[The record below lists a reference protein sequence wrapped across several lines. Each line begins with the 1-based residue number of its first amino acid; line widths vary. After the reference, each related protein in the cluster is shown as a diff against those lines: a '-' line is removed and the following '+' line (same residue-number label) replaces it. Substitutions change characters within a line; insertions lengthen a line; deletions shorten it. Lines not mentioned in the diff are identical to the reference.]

1 MLRETLRRHLYI
13 SWRTLCLVAV
23 QFTMVGEAAHAQWFL
38 EDARLVDVRVGELS
52 SQVNDMASG
61 TGLLSDGT
69 EYSFS
74 RWYSSNWEDLRF
86 TMMTPVSDNL
96 GIYWGFGTGESG
108 NKYQIDP
115 SVKLGFVATEPITDN
130 SFLSLSFSVVLGGYL
145 REETCTADY
154 GAIGGLQTVNCRMA
168 SSPLPPADTLDFLV
182 DEPPADQVSISL
194 RYQLRF

>member
-1 MLRETLRRHLYI
+1 MLIPR
-13 SWRTLCLVAV
+13 RTLCL
-23 QFTMVGEAAHAQWFL
+23 FAAQLLMIADAANAQWFL
-38 EDARLVDVRVGELS
+38 EDAQLVDVRVGELS

-115 SVKLGFVATEPITDN
+115 SVKLGFIATEPVSEN
-130 SFLSLSFSVVLGGYL
+130 GLLSLSVSVVLGGYL

-154 GAIGGLQTVNCRMA
+154 GAIGGVQTVNCRLA
-168 SSPLPPADTLDFLV
+168 SSPLPPAETLDYLL
-182 DEPPADQVSISL
+182 DEPPTDQVSISL